1 MIISHKYKFIFIKTV
16 KTAGTSTEIALS
28 KHLGDHDIITP
39 ISPEDEAIRHKLGYP
54 GPQNCWLP
62 IYRYKPREFARRVL
76 RKEKVLKYYN
86 HISAAKI
93 RKLVGRTIWNNYYK
107 FCFSRDPW
115 DRAISLYYWR
125 YKSEPRPSFSEFAES
140 ENLKAIVKKG
150 WDLFTIDGDVVVDR
164 VCTYEN
170 LVNELESSRKT
181 IGIPEPLELPN
192 AKSKYRDKQKLKP
205 EKLLKKNKDIIK
217 TVANDEMRFMGY
229 KFPT

>member
-1 MIISHKYKFIFIKTV
+1 MIISHKYKFIFIKTA

-39 ISPEDEAIRHKLGYP
+39 ISPEDETIRQQIGYL

-62 IYRYKPREFARRVL
+62 IYRYKPRQIVRRAL
-76 RKEKVLKYYN
+76 RKEKVLEYFN

-93 RKLVGRTIWNNYYK
+93 RKLVGKTVWDSYYK

-140 ENLKAIVKKG
+140 EDLKILVKKG
-150 WDLFTIDGDVVVDR
+150 WDLFTIDGNVIVDR
-164 VCTYEN
+164 VCAYEN
-170 LVNELESSRKT
+170 LVNELESTRKT

-192 AKSKYRDKQKLKP
+192 AKSKYRDQQKLKP
-205 EKLLKKNKDIIK
+205 AKLSKKDKDKIQ
-217 TVANDEMRFMGY
+217 TVANKELLFMDY
-229 KFPT
+229 KPPA